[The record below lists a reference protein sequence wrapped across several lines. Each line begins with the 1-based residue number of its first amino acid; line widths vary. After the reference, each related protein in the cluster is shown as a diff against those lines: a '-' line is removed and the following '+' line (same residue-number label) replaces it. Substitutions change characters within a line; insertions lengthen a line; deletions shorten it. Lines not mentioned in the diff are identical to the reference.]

1 MEWSIKLY
9 NFEFLFLQIQ
19 SCSKFLNLY
28 FVIDV
33 NAFSEKPKVQISVSS
48 VLWYI
53 RNSLDGNS
61 KKYFF
66 IACIGFEM
74 KFLGRLGIICHVTY
88 YYKGNVY
95 TTSCKKKS
103 KPVITRGK
111 IKLFRSQNVM
121 FQRNLSRIRR
131 EIIWNRKKKNCTRC
145 CSYTL
150 WRKISSW
157 TLLKFLSKI
166 LSGETLCK
174 LVQIFPP
181 KVLVYTRKV
190 FLDTF

>member
-1 MEWSIKLY
+1 MGI
-9 NFEFLFLQIQ
+9 
-19 SCSKFLNLY
+19 
-28 FVIDV
+28 
-33 NAFSEKPKVQISVSS
+33 PK
-48 VLWYI
+48 
-53 RNSLDGNS
+53 NN
-61 KKYFF
+61 FF
-66 IACIGFEM
+66 IACIGFKM
-74 KFLGRLGIICHVTY
+74 KFLGRLGIICHVAY

-103 KPVITRGK
+103 KPVITRGN
-111 IKLFRSQNVM
+111 IKLFRSQNVK

-131 EIIWNRKKKNCTRC
+131 EIIWNRKKNCTRC
-145 CSYTL
+145 CSYKL
-150 WRKISSW
+150 WRKISRW